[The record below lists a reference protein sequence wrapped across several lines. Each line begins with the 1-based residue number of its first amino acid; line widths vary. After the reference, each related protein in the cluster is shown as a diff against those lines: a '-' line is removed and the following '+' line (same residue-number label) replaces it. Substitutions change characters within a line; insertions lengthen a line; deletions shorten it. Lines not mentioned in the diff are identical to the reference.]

1 MTIIKKIENACG
13 GNVSPTFPEMS
24 VSKIDTSLYA
34 IMPAIDPSTFTV
46 EDDMWLMN
54 FKDEHKAFEEEF
66 MGMNPGEEMFREVV
80 VKRRGEEKKDSEK
93 VSKSIILT
101 NLPTKMKSS
110 EGMQYELLLY
120 FHQYGKIRDVYVPR
134 NVANGSMKPFAF
146 IEFIDASSAVDAI
159 EDNKDGMTLG
169 GKKISLEFAVKGRK
183 SADEMRLKEH

>member
-1 MTIIKKIENACG
+1 M
-13 GNVSPTFPEMS
+13 
-24 VSKIDTSLYA
+24 SKIDTSLYA

-66 MGMNPGEEMFREVV
+66 MGMNPDEEMFREVV
-80 VKRRGEEKKDSEK
+80 VKRRGEEKKSIDKET
-93 VSKSIILT
+93 SKSIILT

-120 FHQYGKIRDVYVPR
+120 FHQYGQIRDVYVPR
-134 NVANGSMKPFAF
+134 NVATGSMKPFAF
-146 IEFIDASSAVDAI
+146 IEFINVSSAVAAM

-169 GKKISLEFAVKGRK
+169 GKKIGLEFAVKGRK
-183 SADEMRLKEH
+183 SADEMRLKEQ